1 MQLIDTKG
9 NRLERLGR
17 MKGTVKMFNKEKGFG
32 FIRGE
37 DNKDYFFHYSDIVM
51 EGYKI
56 AEVGEAVEFTEKNTD
71 RGLRAGEIKKV
82 A

>member
-1 MQLIDTKG
+1 
-9 NRLERLGR
+9 

-56 AEVGEAVEFTEKNTD
+56 AEVGEAVEFVEKNTD